1 MCESV
6 WAEAEKMR
14 SSGELLLHAS
24 RISCPVL
31 AIHGDYDPHPFK
43 GIKLPLGKRLR
54 DFRFLLLEECGH
66 EPWNEISVKNR
77 FYDILEMEL

>member
-1 MCESV
+1 
-6 WAEAEKMR
+6 MR
-14 SSGELLLHAS
+14 TFLVILLVPLTVS
-24 RISCPVL
+24 ICVL

-43 GIKLPLGKRLR
+43 GIKLPLGKRVR

-77 FYDILEMEL
+77 FYDILEKEL